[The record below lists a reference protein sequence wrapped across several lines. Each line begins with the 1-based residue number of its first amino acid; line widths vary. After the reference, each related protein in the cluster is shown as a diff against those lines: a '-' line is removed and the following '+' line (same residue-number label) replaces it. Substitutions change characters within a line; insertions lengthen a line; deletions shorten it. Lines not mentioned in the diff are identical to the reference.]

1 MALNN
6 PRILIADDHQNL
18 AVLVRAVLDLLGRK
32 ARLMETRTAEDAL
45 DELRLR
51 LPDVLLTTYQLGTAI
66 TGVMLALQA
75 KREAAVLPVIVIAAE
90 NDAELDA
97 ETLAESPF
105 QYLRRPL
112 NPELLIRALRIALD
126 GPEAVPAAVA
136 AVDTLGPVPE
146 VDIDRLR
153 QSSAKLMRDVNAM
166 SVILADRNGK
176 VLTYDGAAGYIDRD
190 LLAAGLGPTFA
201 NTAKILSIV
210 GDQPRVLKYYDG
222 DKYDIFSLAVGLH
235 HFVSLVFDGASGDR
249 ALGNVKRFGGIAVN
263 EMLELIG
270 PAAFRIDAP
279 PPSAVETS
287 KTATGTHRV
296 GGRKR
301 ATQEVATAAY
311 KAPPAGS
318 ATPAASRS
326 ESPAPP
332 AAPTFTPIA
341 DFDSSIFDAL
351 PDLDLSQADA
361 LFDMDRIEGLL
372 TPINRDTG
380 SRISISDAQAQ
391 GIIGQI
397 DEN

>member
-18 AVLVRAVLDLLGRK
+18 VVMVRAVLDLLGRK
-32 ARLMETRTAEDAL
+32 ARLLETRTGEDAL

-51 LPDVLLTTYQLGTAI
+51 IPDVLITSYKLGTQL

-75 KREAAVLPVIVIAAE
+75 KRESAALPVLVVASE
-90 NDAELDA
+90 EDAELDA

-105 QYLRRPL
+105 QYLRRPF

-126 GPEAVPAAVA
+126 GPEAVPVAAA
-136 AVDTLGPVPE
+136 AVDMLGPVPD

-201 NTAKILSIV
+201 NTAKILPIV
-210 GDQPRVLKYYDG
+210 GEQPRVLKYYDG
-222 DKYDIFSLAVGLH
+222 DKYDIFCLAVGLH
-235 HFVSLVFDGASGDR
+235 HFVSLIFDGASGDR

-263 EMLELIG
+263 EMLAVMGETAFKIHA
-270 PAAFRIDAP
+270 PSPVAINNAA
-279 PPSAVETS
+279 SH
-287 KTATGTHRV
+287 KATGTHKAV
-296 GGRKR
+296 GRKR
-301 ATQEVATAAY
+301 STQELAAAKATATPV
-311 KAPPAGS
+311 APAVAKQPTPAPAG
-318 ATPAASRS
+318 TM
-326 ESPAPP
+326 
-332 AAPTFTPIA
+332 PTFAPIA
-341 DFDSSIFDAL
+341 NFDSSIFDAL
-351 PDLDLSQADA
+351 PDLDMSQADD
-361 LFDMDRIEGLL
+361 LFDMAHLATML
-372 TPINRDTG
+372 SPISSDAD
-380 SRISISDAQAQ
+380 SRISIGDAQAQ

-397 DEN
+397 DDN